1 MLPLD
6 NMRGIA
12 YTEQQEWRVQSDLL
26 IAEKVK
32 KLLLLAGSLGKVSSK
47 HIEWCRQANQK
58 GGLVDDLRRT
68 AW

>member
-1 MLPLD
+1 ME
-6 NMRGIA
+6 R
-12 YTEQQEWRVQSDLL
+12 QSDLL